1 MSAVVTMVVS
11 KADKKR
17 QSHSPAIMTCNR
29 CELIFGMIGT
39 AEGVISSVTRLLSL
53 PTMLLSRLRHLS
65 VVRLTVNYQP
75 RSGRNHMCEG

>member
-17 QSHSPAIMTCNR
+17 QSHSPVIMTCNR
-29 CELIFGMIGT
+29 RELMFGTIGT
-39 AEGVISSVTRLLSL
+39 VEGVMSPVTRLLSSS
-53 PTMLLSRLRHLS
+53 TMMLSRSRHLS
-65 VVRLTVNYQP
+65 VLRLTINYQP